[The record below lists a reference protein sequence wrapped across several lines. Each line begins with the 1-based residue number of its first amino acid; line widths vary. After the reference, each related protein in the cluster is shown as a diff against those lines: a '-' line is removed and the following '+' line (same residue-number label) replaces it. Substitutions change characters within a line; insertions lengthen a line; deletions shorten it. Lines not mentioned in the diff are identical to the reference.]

1 MSTQTAPK
9 PKRSRSRRG
18 VIRVGTASWSDPGFV
33 EDWYPPDLPAR
44 KRLPWYAEHF
54 NLVEV
59 NSTFYAVP
67 SPTAVARW
75 ADETPDDFLF
85 DVKLHKLLSRH
96 STPVKLLPSGLR
108 SMARTH
114 RDKVELT
121 PRLERAVVKVFLEG
135 IQPLDEAGKLGAL
148 LLQLSPTFRPREY
161 SLEELDHLIGLLK
174 GYQLAIE
181 LRHREWLT
189 GEQKDETVAFFK
201 KRHVTLVTVDAPQR
215 EHFMVMPSE
224 DVVTDRRL
232 AYIRAH
238 GRNAHGYVAG
248 RTVADRFD
256 WDYSNRELEEIAAR
270 AENLAETVRETHV
283 VFNNNKSSYAP
294 GAAARFRRMV
304 EKKPATESGISP
316 EGAAQNSPGQ
326 RPA

>member
-1 MSTQTAPK
+1 MSTQTTAK
-9 PKRSRSRRG
+9 PKRTRQAKG
-18 VIRVGTASWSDPGFV
+18 GIRVGTASWSDPGFI

-59 NSTFYAVP
+59 NSSFYAVP
-67 SPTAVARW
+67 KAEVVTRW
-75 ADETPDDFLF
+75 CDETPDDFLF

-96 STPVKLLPSGLR
+96 STQAKLLPSGLR
-108 SMARTH
+108 STARTH
-114 RDKVELT
+114 KDRVELT
-121 PRLERAVVKVFLEG
+121 PRLERGVVKVFLEN
-135 IQPLDEAGKLGAL
+135 IQPLGEAGKLGAL

-161 SLEELDHLIGLLK
+161 SLEELDHLIELLD
-174 GYQLAIE
+174 GYQLAVE

-189 GEQKDETVAFFK
+189 GEQKDDTVAFFK
-201 KRHVTLVTVDAPQR
+201 KRRVTLVTVDAPKR

-224 DVVTDRRL
+224 DVVTDRKL
-232 AYIRAH
+232 AYLRAH

-256 WDYSNRELEEIAAR
+256 YDYSNRELKEIADR
-270 AENLAETVRETHV
+270 AEDLAETVRETHV

-294 GAAARFRRMV
+294 RAAARFRRMV
-304 EKKPATESGISP
+304 EPAGVATSAS
-316 EGAAQNSPGQ
+316 
-326 RPA
+326 